1 MLTLTPSA
9 QKAVSRFIKGA
20 DTAVA
25 GLRIAV
31 TDGGCSGLQ
40 YAMNLVEDKEAE
52 VLALACGPVVVFVD
66 ALSAPLLRG
75 VVVDFVDGLD
85 GSGFKFQN
93 PNAAHSCGRG
103 SSFTA

>member
-9 QKAVSRFIKGA
+9 QTAISRFIKGA

-31 TDGGCSGLQ
+31 TGGGCSGLQ
-40 YAMNLVEDKEAE
+40 YAMNLVEAKEAADVE
-52 VLALACGPVVVFVD
+52 LACGGVTVFVD

-75 VVVDFVDGLD
+75 VVVDFIDGLD

-93 PNAAHSCGRG
+93 PNASHSCGCG
-103 SSFTA
+103 TSFSA